1 MSIKLYDLAGAEED
15 RRFSPY
21 CWRIKLALAHKG
33 LEVETIPWRLTE
45 KDRIAF
51 AGSERVPVIVDGSK
65 QVADSWAIAV
75 YLEKAYPDAP
85 SLFGGDAGMALSRFV
100 NFWADTVMF
109 PAIGPI
115 VLMDVY
121 NSLHEKDRDYFR
133 KSREARFG
141 MTLETF
147 TGNPASKVAAFS
159 KAIDPIRKTL
169 ETQPY
174 LGGERPYYADYIVF
188 GGFQFARC
196 VSPRQLLEPND
207 PVYGWRS
214 RMLGAFGV
222 MAREALGYPV

>member
-1 MSIKLYDLAGAEED
+1 VSIKLYDLAGAEEE
-15 RRFSPY
+15 RRFSPF
-21 CWRIKLALAHKG
+21 CWRTRLALAHKG
-33 LEVETIPWRLTE
+33 LPTETIPWRLTE
-45 KDRIAF
+45 KARIAF
-51 AGSERVPVIVDGSK
+51 SGSERVPVIVDGSK

-75 YLEKAYPDAP
+75 YLETAYPEAP

-100 NFWADTVMF
+100 NFWADAVMF

-121 NSLHEKDRDYFR
+121 NSLHEKDRGYFR

-141 MTLETF
+141 MTLEAF
-147 TGNPASKVAAFS
+147 TANSEQRVAALS

-174 LGGERPYYADYIVF
+174 LGGERPYYADYSVF

-196 VSPRQLLEPND
+196 VSPRQLLEPSD
-207 PVYGWRS
+207 PVYSWRR
-214 RMLGAFGV
+214 RMLEAFDG
-222 MAREALGYPV
+222 MATAALGYPV